1 MAQMTKEEVMAKLA
15 SLPIGQLMLVSS
27 RRVEDETKLQLEFAE
42 VVRKPV
48 IQTVGLFNASD
59 ERFTNANVAQRA
71 WQTVTKVD
79 FKKQTG
85 IDLESYVH
93 GEEVVKRGGVEK
105 TLQIAYIGL
114 TGIKVQGMDLHLQIQ
129 ETQEPT
135 AWQAANVETSA
146 KQAPRKNAPTQ
157 YLLKD
162 GKPIFRN
169 VTIVAVDAKAQPNH
183 KFIEHDEVS
192 MVIPSVFNVIE
203 DDEEPIM
210 VDGAEA
216 DTAKA

>member
-1 MAQMTKEEVMAKLA
+1 MAQMTKEEVTAKLK

-42 VVRKPV
+42 VIRKPV

-59 ERFTNANVAQRA
+59 ARFKNANVARRA
-71 WQTVTKVD
+71 WQTVVKAD

-85 IDLESYVH
+85 IDLENYVH
-93 GEEVVKRGGVEK
+93 GEEKVMRGGVEK
-105 TLQIAYIGL
+105 TLNIAYIGI

-135 AWQAANVETSA
+135 AWEAANVETAA
-146 KQAPRKNAPTQ
+146 KQAPRENGLTQ

-162 GKPIFRN
+162 GKPIFTR

-192 MVIPSVFNVIE
+192 MVIPTVFNVIE
-203 DDEEPIM
+203 DDEEAIIEE
-210 VDGAEA
+210 D
-216 DTAKA
+216 AKADAKA